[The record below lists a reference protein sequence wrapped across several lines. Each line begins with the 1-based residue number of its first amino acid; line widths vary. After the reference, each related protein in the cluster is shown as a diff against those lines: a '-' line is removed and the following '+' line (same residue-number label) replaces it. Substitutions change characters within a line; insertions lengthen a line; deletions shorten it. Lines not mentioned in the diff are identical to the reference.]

1 MSRNL
6 QSRFSSLLIVFIV
19 LAGFHAFLIARYEI
33 KVMEYAPFWSDEFM
47 YYHQAGTV
55 VTAGFNGGYYNIN
68 EQPAPWLRF
77 YAWGAMLPLT
87 YGAIGKLIGYEMWSI
102 PFINYLLFG
111 SALTAYIWFTHLKPR
126 DALVLGG
133 MMVVFYVQGL
143 FAYTSYVELLQH
155 AIATLLA
162 LGFYHLIKREDR
174 VPWSWRVAMIL
185 AVGLATL
192 YRMTWAVLFVPL
204 FLVMFRPTKWWGYL
218 SLLVGACA
226 VALVFIFLVEQISS
240 PDPNKIHT
248 LVINFGISLQ
258 LGLQTI
264 WDMVKINLVEVF
276 HAEDVVGALKVSTH
290 IQVLLLMALSG
301 FYAMWIPLQR
311 GFKTREW
318 VLDREWLVHLLNIST
333 PFIIM
338 FLIYDLF
345 GERSYRNL
353 SVPLWLSLLLFVS
366 FRRWLPLA
374 IIAVANVAVTP
385 AADGYFSNISG
396 LHYQVGVVEQA
407 EQARLEMEAY
417 MPYRSDETDPWC
429 NTVAFPTSF
438 FDKHNI
444 TLYSIPFGHGLTTL
458 WGLTP
463 NLKSRYVLVDE
474 VAKTFYQAD
483 ENWIKLRDVEG
494 GELYLNPA
502 TSCAFAPDVAS
513 LAQSP
518 QSQ

>member
-1 MSRNL
+1 MSFKL
-6 QSRFSSLLIVFIV
+6 QSRFVSLGVVALVLIG
-19 LAGFHAFLIARYEI
+19 LHTYLIMRYEI
-33 KVMEYAPFWSDEFM
+33 QPMEYAPFWSDEFM

-55 VTAGFNGGYYNIN
+55 VTAGLNGGYYNIN

-102 PFINYLLFG
+102 PFINYSLFLA
-111 SALTAYIWFTHLKPR
+111 SLVAYIWFTRLKPR
-126 DALVLGG
+126 DALVLAG
-133 MMVVFYVQGL
+133 MMVVFFVQRL

-162 LGFYHLIKREDR
+162 LGFFHLLQREGNI
-174 VPWSWRVAMIL
+174 PWGWRIGMIL

-192 YRMTWAVLFVPL
+192 YRMTWAVLFIPL
-204 FLVMFRPTKWWGYL
+204 FLVMFRPTKWGWYL
-218 SLLVGACA
+218 PILVGAGA
-226 VALVFIFLVEQISS
+226 VALVFIALVEQLSS

-248 LVINFGISLQ
+248 LVINFGISFQ

-276 HAEDVVGALKVSTH
+276 HAEDVVGMLKVSTH
-290 IQVLLLMALSG
+290 IQVLLLMGLSAV
-301 FYAMWIPLQR
+301 YAIWIPLRR
-311 GFKTREW
+311 GFKTGEW
-318 VLDREWLVHLLNIST
+318 ALDREWLVHFLNISL

-366 FRRWLPLA
+366 YRRWIPLA
-374 IIAVANVAVTP
+374 LIAVANLVVIN
-385 AADGYFSNISG
+385 AAGGYFSNITG
-396 LHYQVGVVEQA
+396 LHYQPGMVAQA
-407 EQARLEMEAY
+407 QQARLEMEAY
-417 MPYRSDETDPWC
+417 MSFMPNETDPWC

-438 FDKHNI
+438 FDHHNI

-463 NLKSRYVLVDE
+463 TLKSRYVLVDE
-474 VAKTFYQAD
+474 HAKAFYQAD
-483 ENWIKLRDVEG
+483 KKWVKLRDVEG

-502 TSCAFAPDVAS
+502 TTCAFTPDVAS